1 MEREVP
7 ILLEENHPQVL
18 LQRLRT
24 AEEHGQRLVRDSLQD
39 IPDIRP
45 SRGVSQRNALQQRDR
60 LHLQVLGLRIRRPR
74 ALRRQ
79 FAGIGLLGEL
89 CADFGAI
96 SEGAEE
102 MKRAERRLLA
112 AREHDPHGHQML
124 HLADHADHRDLHAP
138 IALFRSLQRVQQVQ
152 NIRRHRGEPD
162 ASAHE
167 QHVLSV
173 RLHHS
178 IEVLRP
184 RDRIR
189 LLQQVERGESHRNAL
204 VRHGSVVLH
213 AERALD
219 EHAPLLSLQILPRD
233 HARLPQ
239 PAQIPV
245 PQRRARPRPHRAS
258 LLLALMRPQRVP
270 IEQSRH
276 RPTSMPTLL
285 LTSVMAAVMAAV
297 PTLRLVLRQIEQ
309 LCSVL
314 RSVAGRAVRQP
325 RELPRPGVVSADDAD
340 VEDEMVLHAVGH
352 RHRVGLQQS
361 DARDIEI
368 DDGADEPAD
377 GSPREKAVAE
387 RHVQNDEVVVDLDFR
402 DAGLASDQREPSHA
416 EIRDVEREREP
427 GEEVEPRG
435 VEEKDDDED
444 GSEELVGE
452 VEDLPEAAMDR
463 GERGESEEGDHR
475 EAPEEDLGGSEEAEA
490 R

>member
-24 AEEHGQRLVRDSLQD
+24 AEEHAQRLVRDSLQD
-39 IPDIRP
+39 IPNIRP
-45 SRGVSQRNALQQRDR
+45 SRGVPQRNALQQRNR

-74 ALRRQ
+74 SLRRQ
-79 FAGIGLLGEL
+79 FAGIRLLREF

-96 SEGAEE
+96 SEGTEE
-102 MKRAERRLLA
+102 MERAKRRLLA
-112 AREHDPHGHQML
+112 SREHDPHGHQML
-124 HLADHADHRDLHAP
+124 HLADHANHRDLHAP
-138 IALFRSLQRVQQVQ
+138 IAFFRSLQRVQQVQ
-152 NIRRHRGEPD
+152 YIRGDRGEPD

-167 QHVLSV
+167 QHVLAV
-173 RLHHS
+173 RLHHA
-178 IEVLRP
+178 IEVLSS

-204 VRHGSVVLH
+204 VRHGSVMFH

-219 EHAPLLSLQILPRD
+219 EHSPLLSLQILPRK

-245 PQRRARPRPHRAS
+245 LQRRARPRPHRAS

-270 IEQSRH
+270 IGQSRH
-276 RPTSMPTLL
+276 GPTSMPTSLL
-285 LTSVMAAVMAAV
+285 ISMMTAVMAAMMA
-297 PTLRLVLRQIEQ
+297 LRFVLRQIEQ
-309 LCSVL
+309 LGRVL
-314 RSVAGRAVRQP
+314 RSVAVRAVRQS

-340 VEDEMVLHAVGH
+340 VEDEMVLHAVGY
-352 RHRVGLQQS
+352 RHRMGLQQ
-361 DARDIEI
+361 RDTRDVEI
-368 DDGADEPAD
+368 DNGADEPAD

-387 RHVQNDEVVVDLDFR
+387 RNVQNDEVVVDFDFR
-402 DAGLASDQREPSHA
+402 DAGFASDQGEPSHA
-416 EIRDVEREREP
+416 EIRDVEGEREP
-427 GEEVEPRG
+427 SEEEEPRG
-435 VEEKDDDED
+435 MEEKDSDEN

-452 VEDLPEAAMDR
+452 VEDLPEAAMDGR
-463 GERGESEEGDHR
+463 ERGESEEGDHR
-475 EAPEEDLGGSEEAEA
+475 EAPEEDLSGSEEAEA